1 MRLLLA
7 LICCIF
13 FINVFSQF
21 TLEEDNTIYKNRF
34 NSTDGVLFEKC
45 NNKYTNYLSSNEQ
58 VLEPSITFKEDNFL
72 VVEIK
77 LEDIILLDN
86 HETSGKATS
95 TSKRIDIS
103 LDAENKSMLR
113 FWFTESKDIYIQY
126 HLKSIENELGN
137 LKLAYPSSCV
147 KWSNNIL
154 EKFKKSY
161 LIIVLDKKDLKGK
174 FYIYP
179 KSITECYVG
188 LNFDLSYEY
197 HKTGLPLYYGGDD
210 CKFEK
215 SKFEFH
221 LPTNCDPIV
230 KLNSTG
236 VNYKIDEVTYYSE
249 KYLTS
254 RLPGTE
260 QKNKPEKK
268 VVTGTG
274 SGFLLTK
281 KGHFITNYHVIE
293 DAKSIEITL
302 GEKSYPAEIVQV
314 DKSNDLALIKIT
326 SSTFISPEIP
336 YTIKATSASLG
347 EKVFTLGFPMS
358 DLQGKNLKLTDGLI
372 SSKTGFKDDPT
383 TYQISVPLQ
392 PGNSGGPLFDQN
404 GNLVGVVNA
413 GILEANSVGYA
424 IKCTYLNNFLDTID
438 GLELPK
444 STSLIGKPFT
454 TQVEMLSKICGIVT
468 VKN

>member
-7 LICCIF
+7 LIYCVF
-13 FINVFSQF
+13 FINIFSQF
-21 TLEEDNTIYKNRF
+21 TLEENNTIYKNRF

-45 NNKYTNYLSSNEQ
+45 NNKYTNYFSSNEQ
-58 VLEPSITFKEDNFL
+58 VLEPSITFKEDNLL

-77 LEDIILLDN
+77 LEDIILLEN
-86 HETSGKATS
+86 HENRKSNWK
-95 TSKRIDIS
+95 KIDIS
-103 LDAENKSMLR
+103 LDANNKSYLR
-113 FWFTESKDIYIQY
+113 FWFSESKSISIDHYLNSIKSDLGYIQ
-126 HLKSIENELGN
+126 LKH
-137 LKLAYPSSCV
+137 P
-147 KWSNNIL
+147 IL
-154 EKFKKSY
+154 CDVASPYNVLQEFKKSY
-161 LIIVLDKKDLKGK
+161 LILVLDKSDLKGK
-174 FYIYP
+174 VYISNR
-179 KSITECYVG
+179 SISACSIKNDFSISEGYVSG
-188 LNFDLSYEY
+188 DC
-197 HKTGLPLYYGGDD
+197 PLA
-210 CKFEK
+210 ENNT
-215 SKFEFH
+215 FEFH
-221 LPTNCDPIV
+221 LPTNYDPII
-230 KLNSTG
+230 KINSTG
-236 VNYKIDEVTYYSE
+236 VNYKIDEVTFYSE
-249 KYLTS
+249 EYLKS
-254 RLPGTE
+254 RLPNSR
-260 QKNKPEKK
+260 QNNVLPSKNEPEKK
-268 VVTGTG
+268 EVIGTG

-293 DAKSIEITL
+293 NAKSIEITL
-302 GEKSYPAEIVQV
+302 GEKSYPAEVVQV

-336 YTIKATSASLG
+336 YSIKATSASLG

-438 GLELPK
+438 GIELPK
-444 STSLIGKPFT
+444 STSLIGKSFT
-454 TQVEMLSKICGIVT
+454 IQVEMLSKICGIVT